1 MKGRIVKLCG
11 VALAAAIGFAS
22 IATLSQAQSDVIK
35 ERQAAMKS
43 NGGAMKA
50 INEILEANG
59 SAADVGAEAAKV
71 QQVAM
76 KVPDLFPTGSDQP
89 AGSEPGQTKAKP
101 EIWQN
106 PDDFA
111 AKIKVLQDE
120 SAMLVTA
127 AAGGDMA
134 AIKAQYDKLGGACG
148 GCHKVYK
155 NK

>member
-11 VALAAAIGFAS
+11 IALATAIGFAS

-43 NGGAMKA
+43 NGASMKA

-59 SAADVGAEAAKV
+59 PAADVGAEAAKI

-76 KVPDLFPTGSDQP
+76 TVPDLFPAGSDQP

-101 EIWQN
+101 EIWQS

-111 AKIKVLQDE
+111 AKIKTLQDE

-127 AAGGDMA
+127 AGGGDMA